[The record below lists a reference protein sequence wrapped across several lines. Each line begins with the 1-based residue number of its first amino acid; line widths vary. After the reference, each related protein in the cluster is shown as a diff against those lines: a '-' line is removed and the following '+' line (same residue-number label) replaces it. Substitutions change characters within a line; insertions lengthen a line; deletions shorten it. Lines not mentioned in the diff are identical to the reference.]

1 MNALPEKMNQGQNA
15 PDLLV
20 VGAGV
25 FGLWAARHAILAGKS
40 VLVLE
45 RGHVGAGASGG
56 FLGALM
62 PHMPDRWNA
71 RKQFQF
77 DALTS
82 LPDAVA
88 ALEADTGM
96 DCGYRRC
103 GRLIPITHENTLA
116 IVERRSAGA
125 REFWG
130 SRFTLQHTS
139 SARNNGWPDGAQAP
153 YGLQR
158 DDLSARIDPRAYL
171 AALKAFVAAKGELR
185 EGVEVARLE
194 PGKAVLANGDAISAG
209 EIVVAAGWRSYDLLQ
224 PFMGNMASEPGGAI
238 GRGVK
243 GQAVLV
249 EHAHVDDL
257 PILYAD
263 GTYVV
268 PQAGNRVAIGSTARD
283 AWDDPSS
290 FDRNDMAFYARAL
303 ELAPALRDAPILER
317 WAGVRPRNM
326 LKGIGHEPFMGPV
339 PGHDWLSARIGGFR
353 IGLAVGHLGKCGAP
367 MPSTSII

>member
-1 MNALPEKMNQGQNA
+1 MNPLPNKMNQGQNA
-15 PDLLV
+15 PDVLV
-20 VGAGV
+20 IGAGV

-45 RGHVGAGASGG
+45 RDHVGAGASGG

-82 LPDAVA
+82 LPEAVA

-116 IVERRSAGA
+116 IIDRRSTGA
-125 REFWG
+125 RKFWG
-130 SRFTLQHTS
+130 GQFTLAHAS
-139 SARNNGWPDGAQAP
+139 SARNDGWPDAKQAP
-153 YGLQR
+153 FGLQH

-171 AALKAFVAAKGELR
+171 AALKVFVTAKGELR

-194 PGKAVLANGDAISAG
+194 PGRAVLANGDAISAG

-224 PFMGNMASEPGGAI
+224 PFMAGMAGDLGGAI

-249 EHAHVDDL
+249 EHEHGDDL

-283 AWDDPSS
+283 AWDDPAS
-290 FDRNDMAFYARAL
+290 FDTGDMAFYNRAL
-303 ELAPALRDAPILER
+303 ELAPELRGAPILER

-326 LKGIGHEPFMGPV
+326 LKGVGHEPFMGPV

-353 IGLAVGHLGKCGAP
+353 IGLAVGHMATTATP
-367 MPSTSII
+367 